1 MSDKSIVIDKKR
13 ALIVGG
19 VITVVYSI
27 IMASILSY
35 AFYKFLPTAGFDR
48 LELINIICPLF
59 LIILGSFLLLFI
71 VMCDAYEN
79 NKKNEKK

>member
-1 MSDKSIVIDKKR
+1 MLDKSIVIDKKK

-79 NKKNEKK
+79 NKKNVKK